1 LQAVPTSSFN
11 ASVRATE
18 MMPNTQIA
26 TFGSGCFWCSEA
38 VFSELQG
45 VVKVEPGYAGGTVA
59 NPSYE
64 DVCTDTTGHAEV
76 TQVTFDPSVIT
87 YRELLEVLF
96 STHDPTTMNRQ
107 GADQGAQYRS
117 VIFYGDDEQRR
128 EAEDIIK
135 ELTRDK
141 VFRNPIVTEVAPLKA
156 FYPAEDYHRDY
167 YSRNP
172 SKPYCQ
178 AVIAP
183 KLAKFRAHWKS
194 KLKTTT
200 LAQKV

>member
-1 LQAVPTSSFN
+1 MAMPTE
-11 ASVRATE
+11 V
-18 MMPNTQIA
+18 A

-45 VVKVEPGYAGGTVA
+45 VVKVVPGYAGGTLA

-76 TQVTFDPSVIT
+76 AQVTFDPSVIS

-96 STHDPTTMNRQ
+96 STHDPTTLNRQ
-107 GADQGAQYRS
+107 GGDVGTQYRS
-117 VIFYGDDEQRR
+117 VIFYGSDEQRR
-128 EAEDIIK
+128 DAEAMVK
-135 ELTRDK
+135 ELTEER
-141 VFRNPIVTEVAPLKA
+141 VFRSPIVTEVVALKA
-156 FYPAEDYHRDY
+156 FYPAEDYHREY
-167 YSRNP
+167 YRRNP

-194 KLKTTT
+194 RLKS
-200 LAQKV
+200 AAPPQRA